1 MLTRDD
7 DDGTCHKMSAKHGRP
22 LHGASGLPEY

>member
-1 MLTRDD
+1 MLTRD